1 MQYFTIQ
8 ARSQG
13 EALEKMRSQYGPAA
27 RVLSHRSIRIGRVL
41 GLFAR
46 EGVEITGYFAGEEK
60 RRDVEGEKRRILETA
75 RREQAM
81 QLILEELKSLK
92 KDLQAAPQGGPPAG
106 SPAGGQAAQGHPAL
120 ARVRDLLG
128 ANDFPPAFIEG
139 IVARIGREFSLEDLG
154 DHAAVERA
162 VLEYIGDGVRIW
174 RSPVP
179 SEGPLIVTVVGP
191 TGVGKTTTI
200 AKLAAMYSFAR
211 DGGGTRRVKMVT
223 IDNYKIAARKQ
234 IETYAEIMQ
243 LPAAFAESREE
254 LEKVISVSQDVDII
268 LVDTIGQSPG
278 DFQKLGE
285 IKDILDACGSRNE
298 VHLAISATTKGSDV
312 EEILRQFEPFRYK
325 AVVVTKLDETSR
337 AGNILGPLIERQKPI
352 SYITDGQ
359 LVPQDLE
366 AATVSRLLRGLDGF
380 RIDRERL
387 EQRYA
392 ETSKARSA

>member
-13 EALEKMRSQYGPAA
+13 EALEKMRTQYGPAA

-41 GLFAR
+41 GLFGR
-46 EGVEITGYFAGEEK
+46 EGVEITGYLAGEEK
-60 RRDVEGEKRRILETA
+60 RRDVEGEKRKILETA

-92 KDLQAAPQGGPPAG
+92 KDLKAAPAAAPASSGPQAGPA
-106 SPAGGQAAQGHPAL
+106 GHPAL

-128 ANDFPPAFIEG
+128 ANDFPPAFTDG
-139 IVARIGREFSLEDLG
+139 IVARIGREFSLEDLA
-154 DHAAVERA
+154 DNAAVERA
-162 VLEYIGDGVRIW
+162 VLEYIGDGVRLW
-174 RSPVP
+174 RSPTP
-179 SEGPLIVTVVGP
+179 SEGPLVITVVGP

-243 LPAAFAESREE
+243 LPAAFAESRDE

-268 LVDTIGQSPG
+268 LVDTIGKSPG

-285 IKDILDACGSRNE
+285 IKDILGACGSRNE
-298 VHLAISATTKGSDV
+298 VHLAISATTKSSDV
-312 EEILRQFEPFRYK
+312 EEILRQFEPFRYR
-325 AVVVTKLDETSR
+325 AVIVTKLDETSR
-337 AGNILGPLIERQKPI
+337 AGNILGPLIERQKAI

-366 AATVSRLLRGLDGF
+366 AATVTRLLRGLDGF

>member
-8 ARSQG
+8 ARNQG
-13 EALEKMRSQYGPAA
+13 EALEKMRTQFGPTA

-41 GLFAR
+41 GMFGR
-46 EGVEITGYFAGEEK
+46 EGVEITGYLAGEDKRKDVESEK
-60 RRDVEGEKRRILETA
+60 RKILETA

-81 QLILEELKSLK
+81 QLILDELKSLK
-92 KDLQAAPQGGPPAG
+92 QDLQTAPAAARQPA
-106 SPAGGQAAQGHPAL
+106 PAAGHPAL
-120 ARVRDLLG
+120 ARVRDLLDG
-128 ANDFPPAFIEG
+128 NDFPAAFVHG
-139 IVARIGREFSLEDLG
+139 VVARIAREFSLEDLG
-154 DHAAVERA
+154 NSASVERA
-162 VLEYIGDGVRIW
+162 VLEQVGDGLRVW
-174 RSPVP
+174 RSPLP
-179 SEGPLIVTVVGP
+179 SEGPLILTVVGP

-211 DGGGTRRVKMVT
+211 DGGATRRVKMVT

-243 LPAAFAESREE
+243 LPAAYAESRAE
-254 LEKVISVSQDVDII
+254 LEKVISISQDVDII
-268 LVDTIGQSPG
+268 LVDTIGKSPG

-285 IKDILDACGSRNE
+285 IKEILGACGSRNE
-298 VHLAISATTKGSDV
+298 VHLAISATTKSADV

-325 AVVVTKLDETSR
+325 AVIVTKLDETSR
-337 AGNILGPLIERQKPI
+337 VGSILEPLIENQKPI

-380 RIDRERL
+380 RIDREKL

-392 ETSKARSA
+392 ENSRARSA

>member
-41 GLFAR
+41 GLFGR
-46 EGVEITGYFAGEEK
+46 EGVEITGYLAGEEK
-60 RRDVEGEKRRILETA
+60 RRDVEGEKRKILETA

-92 KDLQAAPQGGPPAG
+92 KDLQAGP
-106 SPAGGQAAQGHPAL
+106 QAAAAPSGLQAPPPGHPAL
-120 ARVRDLLG
+120 ARVRELLG
-128 ANDFPPAFIEG
+128 ANDFPPTFTDG
-139 IVARIGREFSLEDLG
+139 VVGRIGREFSLEDLA
-154 DHAAVERA
+154 DNAAVERA
-162 VLEYIGDGVRIW
+162 VLEYIGDGVRLW
-174 RSPVP
+174 RSPTP
-179 SEGPLIVTVVGP
+179 SAGPLILTVVGP

-243 LPAAFAESREE
+243 LPAAFAESRDD

-268 LVDTIGQSPG
+268 LVDTIGKSPG

-285 IKDILDACGSRNE
+285 IKDILGACGSRNE
-298 VHLAISATTKGSDV
+298 VHLAISATTKSSDI
-312 EEILRQFEPFRYK
+312 EEILRQFEPFRYR
-325 AVVVTKLDETSR
+325 AVIVTKLDETSR
-337 AGNILGPLIERQKPI
+337 AGNVLGPLIERQKAI

-366 AATVSRLLRGLDGF
+366 AATVTRLLRGLDGF